1 VNPLAEIRRL
11 YYEAKPSTIQ
21 RDIARAIELIK
32 SMPDEDDRSR
42 AAVYM
47 AGLNDMRREWKRKKR

>member
-1 VNPLAEIRRL
+1 MNPLAEIRRL